1 MTSFFCLN
9 KRFEQTKNRIGIQKG
24 TIQVEYAA
32 INSETLEKIKKTE
45 REIRDQS
52 RVDVVL
58 IAYKKEK

>member
-1 MTSFFCLN
+1 M
-9 KRFEQTKNRIGIQKG
+9 
-24 TIQVEYAA
+24 EYAA